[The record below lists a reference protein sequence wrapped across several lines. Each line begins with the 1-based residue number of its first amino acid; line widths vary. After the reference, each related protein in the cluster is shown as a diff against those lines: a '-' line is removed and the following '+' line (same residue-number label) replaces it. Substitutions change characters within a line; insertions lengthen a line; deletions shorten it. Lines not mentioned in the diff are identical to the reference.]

1 MITSMRRHLHG
12 WRESISREAPMKST
26 TRLYAWLKL
35 LAVLHIVE
43 QMIFGMPDLYEL
55 QHLISIYESWFA
67 NTTTATA
74 VLVTIVMAFA
84 ALGARCIISGGFAR
98 FMTMF
103 VLGLPTIGE
112 LHHVIETV
120 RARCYT
126 AGTVTAVPYVICGVL
141 FLRALLKENRPPKT
155 AGVEARLE
163 LRVAA

>member
-1 MITSMRRHLHG
+1 
-12 WRESISREAPMKST
+12 MKSS

-43 QMIFGMPDLYEL
+43 QMIFGMEDLYEL
-55 QHLISIYESWFA
+55 KHIVWIYESWFS
-67 NTTTATA
+67 NTTTAMA
-74 VLVTIVMAFA
+74 VLVAIVMSLA
-84 ALGARCIISGGFAR
+84 ALGVRCIISGGFAR
-98 FMTMF
+98 FITMF

-126 AGTVTAVPYVICGVL
+126 SGTVTAVPSVICGVL

-163 LRVAA
+163 LGVAA